1 MYIRNTHSKAVE
13 NLAQQA
19 PTTAADIWRA
29 CHSRTG
35 TTTRRRRRHGDDGRR
50 RLREAGEDRDVHAL
64 LRDLQLAANV
74 QVLPLVLRAVHR
86 QAQAR
91 QDKQVAAARLQ
102 VSALPQ
108 VMTPAP

>member
-1 MYIRNTHSKAVE
+1 MHR
-13 NLAQQA
+13 QQL
-19 PTTAADIWRA
+19 TWRA
-29 CHSRTG
+29 CHSTG

-50 RLREAGEDRDVHAL
+50 LREAGEHRDVHAL

-102 VSALPQ
+102 VPALPQ
-108 VMTPAP
+108 VVTSACAFLASYLFTSILAK